1 MIDDVLGAGEGR
13 RDIEVPLLLPG
24 ECLEGADATATDLLE
39 DVALVKLDGTRERL
53 ICSAISFPRDRKAAG
68 RSRPIRAR

>member
-24 ECLEGADATATDLLE
+24 ECLEGADATTTDLLE
-39 DVALVKLDGTRERL
+39 DVALVKLDGTQGAADLFGYFFSERPE
-53 ICSAISFPRDRKAAG
+53 S
-68 RSRPIRAR
+68 SR